1 MSSKR
6 WWFLGG
12 GAVAFALF
20 MVALAVVLLWRFVP
34 EIKTYSPVGK
44 KIAVLDVRGSIESSE
59 GLIDI
64 IHSYRDD
71 SRIAAVIVYIDS
83 PGGMV
88 APTQEIYTELM
99 ELKKKDKKVYAYI
112 STVGAS
118 GGYYLACA
126 GDKIYATP
134 GTLTGSI
141 GVIFTFTNVEGLF
154 GKVGLSTKTIKS
166 GRYKDIGSPF
176 RPMTPEEEALLG
188 ETIDDVY
195 QQFLDVVTESRR
207 PAITTKLEGEGEKA
221 PTRYRVRR
229 YVMDYADGRIFSG
242 RQAYETGFVD
252 ELGNFEKCLDDVAKD
267 VGIRGEPTVVRK
279 KLKERSAWGG
289 LFGRLEK
296 ELFGFQEPATRVEL
310 KYSLF

>member
-6 WWFLGG
+6 WWLLSG
-12 GAVAFALF
+12 GAAAFALI
-20 MVALAVVLLWRFVP
+20 MVVLAVALLWRFVP

-59 GLIDI
+59 ELIKI

-71 SRIAAVIVYIDS
+71 PRVAAVIVYIDS
-83 PGGMV
+83 PGGLV
-88 APTQEIYTELM
+88 APTQELYTELM
-99 ELKKKDKKVYAYI
+99 ALKKKDKKVYAYI

-154 GKVGLSTKTIKS
+154 GKVGLSTKTVKS

-176 RPMTPEEEALLG
+176 RPMLPEEEALLG
-188 ETIDDVY
+188 ETVDDVY
-195 QQFLDVVTESRR
+195 QQFLDVVAEARR
-207 PAITTKLEGEGEKA
+207 PAISTKLEGEGEKEGT
-221 PTRYRVRR
+221 P
-229 YVMDYADGRIFSG
+229 
-242 RQAYETGFVD
+242 
-252 ELGNFEKCLDDVAKD
+252 LGL
-267 VGIRGEPTVVRK
+267 
-279 KLKERSAWGG
+279 
-289 LFGRLEK
+289 
-296 ELFGFQEPATRVEL
+296 
-310 KYSLF
+310 

>member
-6 WWFLGG
+6 WWFWGG
-12 GAVAFALF
+12 GAA
-20 MVALAVVLLWRFVP
+20 ALALLMVVLAVALLWRFVP
-34 EIKTYSPVGK
+34 DIKAYSPLGK

-59 GLIDI
+59 GLIKI
-64 IHSYRDD
+64 IHAYRDD
-71 SRIAAVIVYIDS
+71 PAVAAVIVYVDS

-88 APTQEIYTELM
+88 APTQEIYAEL
-99 ELKKKDKKVYAYI
+99 LKLKEKDKKVYAYI

-126 GDKIYATP
+126 GDKIYASP
-134 GTLTGSI
+134 GALTGSI

-176 RPMTPEEEALLG
+176 RPMMPEEEALLG
-188 ETIDDVY
+188 ETVDDVY
-195 QQFLDVVTESRR
+195 QQFLDVVTEARR
-207 PAITTKLEGEGEKA
+207 PTITAKLEAEGEKA

-229 YVMDYADGRIFSG
+229 YVMEYADGRIFSG
-242 RQAYETGFVD
+242 RQAYELGFVD
-252 ELGNFEKCLDDVAKD
+252 ELGNFQTCLKNVAED
-267 VGIRGEPTVVRK
+267 VGIEGEPTVVRK
-279 KLKERSAWGG
+279 KLQEKSAWGG
-289 LFGRLEK
+289 LFGRLQK
-296 ELFGFQEPATRVEL
+296 ELLGFQEPATRVEF

>member
-12 GAVAFALF
+12 GAA
-20 MVALAVVLLWRFVP
+20 ALALIMVVLAVALLWRFVP
-34 EIKTYSPVGK
+34 DIKAYSPLGK

-59 GLIDI
+59 GLIKI

-71 SRIAAVIVYIDS
+71 PAVAAVIVYVDS

-88 APTQEIYTELM
+88 APTQEIYAELL
-99 ELKKKDKKVYAYI
+99 ELKEKDKKVYAYI

-126 GDKIYATP
+126 GDKIYASP

-176 RPMTPEEEALLG
+176 RPMMPEEEALLG
-188 ETIDDVY
+188 ETVDDVY
-195 QQFLDVVTESRR
+195 QQFLDVVTETRR
-207 PAITTKLEGEGEKA
+207 PTITAKLEAEGEKA

-229 YVMDYADGRIFSG
+229 YVMEYADGRIFSG
-242 RQAYETGFVD
+242 RQAYELGFVD
-252 ELGNFEKCLDDVAKD
+252 ELGNFQTCLKDVAED
-267 VGIRGEPTVVRK
+267 VGIEGEPTVVRK
-279 KLKERSAWGG
+279 TLKEKSAWGG
-289 LFGRLEK
+289 LFGRLQK
-296 ELFGFQEPATRVEL
+296 ELLGFQEPATRVEF

>member
-6 WWFLGG
+6 WWLLGG
-12 GAVAFALF
+12 GAAAFALI
-20 MVALAVVLLWRFVP
+20 MVIVAVALLCRFIP

-59 GLIDI
+59 ELIKI

-71 SRIAAVIVYIDS
+71 SRVAAVIVYIDS
-83 PGGMV
+83 PGGLV

-188 ETIDDVY
+188 ETVDDVY
-195 QQFLDVVTESRR
+195 RQFLDVVTESRR
-207 PAITTKLEGEGEKA
+207 PAISTKLEAAGEKS

-229 YVMDYADGRIFSG
+229 YVMEYADGRIFSG
-242 RQAYETGFVD
+242 RQAYEFGFVD
-252 ELGNFEKCLDDVAKD
+252 ELGNFQKCLDDVAKD
-267 VGIRGEPTVVRK
+267 VGIQGEPTVVRK
-279 KLKERSAWGG
+279 RLRERSAWGG

-296 ELFGFQEPATRVEL
+296 ELLGFREPATRVEL

>member
-12 GAVAFALF
+12 GAVAFALL
-20 MVALAVVLLWRFVP
+20 MVAVAVVLLWHFVP
-34 EIKTYSPVGK
+34 EIKAYSPVGK

-59 GLIDI
+59 ELIKI

-99 ELKKKDKKVYAYI
+99 ELKKKDKKVYAYM
-112 STVGAS
+112 STIGAS

-126 GDKIYATP
+126 ADKIYATP

-176 RPMTPEEEALLG
+176 RPMTPEEESLLG
-188 ETIDDVY
+188 ETVDDVY

-207 PAITTKLEGEGEKA
+207 PAIAAKLEAEGEKG

-229 YVMDYADGRIFSG
+229 YVMEYADGRIFSG
-242 RQAYETGFVD
+242 RQAYETGLVD
-252 ELGNFEKCLDDVAKD
+252 ELGNFEECLDAVAED
-267 VGIRGEPTVVRK
+267 VGIEGEPTVVRK
-279 KLKERSAWGG
+279 TLKEKSAWGG

-296 ELFGFQEPATRVEL
+296 ELLGFQEPATRVEL
-310 KYSLF
+310 KYSLY

>member
-12 GAVAFALF
+12 GAVVFALL
-20 MVALAVVLLWRFVP
+20 MVVLAVALLWHFVP
-34 EIKTYSPVGK
+34 DIKAYSPVGK
-44 KIAVLDVRGSIESSE
+44 KIAVLDVRGSLECSE
-59 GLIDI
+59 GLIKI

-71 SRIAAVIVYIDS
+71 PRIAAVIVYIDS

-99 ELKKKDKKVYAYI
+99 ELKKEDKKVYAYM
-112 STVGAS
+112 STMGAS

-188 ETIDDVY
+188 ETVDDVY
-195 QQFLDVVTESRR
+195 QQFLGVVTESRR
-207 PAITTKLEGEGEKA
+207 PAIAAKLEAEGEKG

-229 YVMDYADGRIFSG
+229 YVMEYADGRIFSG

-267 VGIRGEPTVVRK
+267 VGIEGEPTVVRK
-279 KLKERSAWGG
+279 KLKEESAWGS

-296 ELFGFQEPATRVEL
+296 ELLGFQEPATRVEL

>member
-6 WWFLGG
+6 WWFWGG
-12 GAVAFALF
+12 GAA
-20 MVALAVVLLWRFVP
+20 ALALLMVVLAVALLWRFVP
-34 EIKTYSPVGK
+34 DIKAYSPLGK

-59 GLIDI
+59 GLIKI
-64 IHSYRDD
+64 IHAYRDD
-71 SRIAAVIVYIDS
+71 PAVAAVIVYVDS

-88 APTQEIYTELM
+88 APTQEIYAEL
-99 ELKKKDKKVYAYI
+99 LKLKEKDKKVYAYI

-126 GDKIYATP
+126 GDKIYASP
-134 GTLTGSI
+134 GALTGSI

-176 RPMTPEEEALLG
+176 RPMMPEEEALLG
-188 ETIDDVY
+188 ETVDDVY
-195 QQFLDVVTESRR
+195 QQFLDVVTEARR
-207 PAITTKLEGEGEKA
+207 PTITAKLEAEGEKA

-229 YVMDYADGRIFSG
+229 YVMEYADGRIFSG
-242 RQAYETGFVD
+242 RQAYELGFVD
-252 ELGNFEKCLDDVAKD
+252 ELGNFQTCLKNVAED
-267 VGIRGEPTVVRK
+267 VGIEGEPTVVRK
-279 KLKERSAWGG
+279 KLQEKSAWSG
-289 LFGRLEK
+289 LFGRLQK
-296 ELFGFQEPATRVEL
+296 ELLGFQEPATRVEF